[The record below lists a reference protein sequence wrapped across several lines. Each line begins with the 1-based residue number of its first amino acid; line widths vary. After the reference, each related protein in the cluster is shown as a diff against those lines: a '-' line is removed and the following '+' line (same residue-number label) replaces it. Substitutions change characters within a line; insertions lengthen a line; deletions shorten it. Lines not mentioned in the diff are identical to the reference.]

1 MYCFRLCYLKEH
13 IFQILVFAKFQDD
26 AEIYFNVGALE
37 QSMET
42 ISPPRF
48 TFERQ
53 VLWWDGDARGV
64 KAMTPLHY
72 VNAQWIIYLNSQ
84 KLNLLS
90 KLPVLLQNVC
100 ISQAFFQINKN
111 ISLSGNWTPVSR
123 VTGGDTYHYTNK
135 DSCERLSKLR
145 ELLLLT
151 NFMI

>member
-1 MYCFRLCYLKEH
+1 MFARYWIIAMYCFRLCYLKEH

-90 KLPVLLQNVC
+90 KLPGLLPNVY
-100 ISQAFFQINKN
+100 ISEAFFHNAYPK
-111 ISLSGNWTPVSR
+111 
-123 VTGGDTYHYTNK
+123 Y
-135 DSCERLSKLR
+135 C
-145 ELLLLT
+145 LLFFHFW
-151 NFMI
+151 NFIMV